1 MIELQK
7 KEYNELLKN
16 YRLKFLEVF
25 NDFKIKNIFR
35 LHTLKKDLD
44 NITVLKNEDKEKIFF
59 DFYYFCKQRNINFE
73 RNISDKGNILFHP
86 SDYYK
91 NSLFLDYAARFFGYN
106 FSYIL
111 ELIINDF
118 LKNNERMINLFSL
131 PDLDDEQMD
140 IEIFYFANY
149 YYDIQKLK
157 VEHFYEI
164 LEITKNELDR
174 ELNYLLNFQKNI
186 YECEEEYKRITNR

>member
-1 MIELQK
+1 MDIGSGKGYPSSALSNFAPHE
-7 KEYNELLKN
+7 
-16 YRLKFLEVF
+16 FII
-25 NDFKIKNIFR
+25 DG
-35 LHTLKKDLD
+35 
-44 NITVLKNEDKEKIFF
+44 ITCQSME
-59 DFYYFCKQRNINFE
+59 
-73 RNISDKGNILFHP
+73 
-86 SDYYK
+86 
-91 NSLFLDYAARFFGYN
+91 DYAARFFGYN

-111 ELIINDF
+111 ELIINEF

-174 ELNYLLNFQKNI
+174 ELNCLLNFQKNI